1 MIDEIDQK
9 LIELLMS
16 NSRQSSRV
24 LASKLGLDDSTIR
37 RRVKKLV
44 ENGVVFYSVLP
55 NPDVLGFPVRA
66 ILALNA
72 DPGKIS
78 EVIEVLSNIKEIKW
92 ISPTTGRF
100 DIILFVWFNSI
111 EAIYDFIEKMAP
123 KVVVDDGK
131 LNLNEYGFVVKCM
144 KALIEYNYE
153 DFFSPIQ
160 DVLNSMTE

>member
-78 EVIEVLSNIKEIKW
+78 EIIEVLSKIKEIKW

-111 EAIYDFIEKMAP
+111 EAIYDFIEKT
-123 KVVVDDGK
+123 VGK
-131 LNLNEYGFVVKCM
+131 INGVRNAETFVC
-144 KALIEYNYE
+144 LSNDS
-153 DFFSPIQ
+153 DFT
-160 DVLNSMTE
+160 LR